1 MANRAELEQHLSNPN
16 VRIMLDAIARSEGTY
31 GGRDSYRVYGGNA
44 KNQLQSLSGHPGKTG
59 AWGYKWNDGRLGT
72 STAAGRYQFVQ
83 GTWDGLARRYGLNDF
98 SARNQDLGAI
108 ALMKEAGALDAVLK
122 GDFNSAMQRL
132 GRTWSSLPSST
143 WAQPKRTQAQFNQ
156 YIRQAGGSVSATP
169 GIVAANTAVEG
180 APPVG
185 YNVPKI
191 QNVPAATAQPQAPGL
206 GMFEPTYTKEELEA
220 IAETAIG
227 RPAAIAD
234 FFTPQPHRYARE

>member
-1 MANRAELEQHLSNPN
+1 MANISELEQHLSNPN
-16 VRIMLDAIARSEGTY
+16 VRIMLDAISRSEGTF

-44 KNQLQSLSGHPGKTG
+44 KNQLQSLAGHPGKTG
-59 AWGYKWNDGRLGT
+59 AWGYKWNDGTPGR

-83 GTWDGLARRYGLNDF
+83 GTWDGLARRYGFNDF

-122 GDFNSAMQRL
+122 GDFNAAMQRL

-156 YIRQAGGSVSATP
+156 YIRQAGGNTSGTP
-169 GIVAANTAVEG
+169 GIVAATVVDG

-191 QNVPAATAQPQAPGL
+191 QNVPAAPAQTQALGL

-234 FFTPQPHRYARE
+234 FFTPKPYRYTRE